1 LKGEKTMQASNF
13 TPLDKLQ
20 NFMKD
25 GAMNN
30 QYGIQFFAIA
40 DPKAAARALP
50 PPLELISPEAPVF
63 YCYIVNIREP
73 TFAPWYMEGGI
84 GLMAR
89 FGQTTG
95 LYFLGLQLSGPGAL
109 MGAFSGREGS
119 GLPKKLCERIV
130 VEREGDWGHC
140 LIQRKGVPLVDIT
153 LRMGRYNDP
162 AFSTEQ
168 EGCTR
173 KNPIITEGGC
183 LLHKCKMEAAGF
195 SDLQLMQY
203 DSPTRFYSWEPAE
216 AEVRLCSSRDDPWG
230 EVPLIKVLG
239 AGWMESD
246 NFVRGLNPLYRYPD
260 DQVTRTMQ
268 YLFAGR
274 FDQSTLSHHHQHYE

>member
-1 LKGEKTMQASNF
+1 MQASNF
-13 TPLDKLQ
+13 TPMDKLQ
-20 NFMKD
+20 GFMKD

-40 DPKAAARALP
+40 EPEAAARSLP
-50 PPLELISPEAPVF
+50 PPLELLDPQSPVL
-63 YCYIVNIREP
+63 YGYIVNIREP
-73 TFAPWYMEGGI
+73 TFASWYMEGGI

-89 FGQTTG
+89 YGQTVG

-130 VEREGDWGHC
+130 VEREGEWGHC
-140 LIQRKGVPLVDIT
+140 LIQRKGVALVDIT

-162 AFSTEQ
+162 DFSTPQ
-168 EGCTR
+168 EGCSR
-173 KNPIITEGGC
+173 EAPITTEGGC
-183 LLHKCKMEAAGF
+183 LLHKVQMESTGF
-195 SDLQLMQY
+195 CDMRLLHY

-216 AEVRLCSSRDDPWG
+216 ARLTLRSSRDDAWG
-230 EVPLIKVLG
+230 EIPLTKIMG
-239 AGWMESD
+239 AGWMVSD
-246 NFVRGLNPLYRYPD
+246 NYVRGLYPLY
-260 DQVTRTMQ
+260 QFSEEETQQTMR

-274 FDQSTLSHHHQHYE
+274 FDQSMLTHDHQHYE

>member
-1 LKGEKTMQASNF
+1 MKASNF
-13 TPLDKLQ
+13 TPLAKLQ
-20 NFMKD
+20 GFMKD

-40 DPKAAARALP
+40 EPEAAARALP
-50 PPLELISPEAPVF
+50 PPLELLDQNAPVM
-63 YCYIVNIREP
+63 YGYIVNIREP

-89 FGQTTG
+89 YGETVG

-119 GLPKKLCERIV
+119 GLPKKLCERIL
-130 VEREGDWGHC
+130 VERDDAWGHC
-140 LIQRKGVPLVDIT
+140 LIERNGVPLVDVK
-153 LRMGRYNDP
+153 LKMGCYNDP
-162 AFSTEQ
+162 DFALEQ

-173 KNPIITEGGC
+173 EKPIVTEGGC
-183 LLHKCKMEAAGF
+183 LLFKSEVASPGF
-195 SDLQLMQY
+195 KNMHLMHY

-216 AEVRLCSSRDDPWG
+216 ADITLCSSKDDAWG
-230 EVPLIKVLG
+230 EIPLIKVLG
-239 AGWMESD
+239 AGWMVSD
-246 NFVRGLNPLYRYPD
+246 NFVRGLSPLLELS
-260 DQVTRTMQ
+260 DQDAQLTMQ

-274 FDQSTLSHHHQHYE
+274 FDQCTLTREHQHYE